1 MQEQMQD
8 ISSDLIFNWGPLDPS
23 LEPYPYSPDPQSEH
37 SFDCPSFNFATLPTP
52 DPCLDYHEVPIATQP
67 ALEMYAPS
75 QSPDY
80 HPPQLS
86 IDTSLMG
93 HGESWT
99 RDSSPSTATCDSV
112 PLTPYPGSPPHLY
125 DDCYAVDPYPQQFQG
140 SSQLD
145 LFVDASNTP
154 FIGYD
159 ETFYTHQP
167 HPQGQVP
174 IMSDYLH
181 GIEQAQKCQTYAT
194 DIDFMPLPGMQYSV

>member
-1 MQEQMQD
+1 
-8 ISSDLIFNWGPLDPS
+8 
-23 LEPYPYSPDPQSEH
+23 
-37 SFDCPSFNFATLPTP
+37 
-52 DPCLDYHEVPIATQP
+52 
-67 ALEMYAPS
+67 
-75 QSPDY
+75 
-80 HPPQLS
+80 
-86 IDTSLMG
+86 MG

-145 LFVDASNTP
+145 LFVDASNAP

-159 ETFYTHQP
+159 DTFYTHQP